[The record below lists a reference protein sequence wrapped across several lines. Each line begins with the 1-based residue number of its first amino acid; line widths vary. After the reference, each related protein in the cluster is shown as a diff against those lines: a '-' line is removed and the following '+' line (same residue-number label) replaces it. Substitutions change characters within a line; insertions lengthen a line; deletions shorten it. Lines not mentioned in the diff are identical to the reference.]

1 MHSLAFKLRYMY
13 TLCCVSIQSQRYK
26 KVTTQTKKIA
36 HNANKK
42 NSSQRKQKSHNANK
56 KSHNANKK
64 IAHNGSKFAT
74 KLTEV

>member
-1 MHSLAFKLRYMY
+1 MEFRGGAGGKGERKRRIEISMVVQKA
-13 TLCCVSIQSQRYK
+13 QRK
-26 KVTTQTKKIA
+26 QKP

-42 NSSQRKQKSHNANK
+42 NSSQRKQ